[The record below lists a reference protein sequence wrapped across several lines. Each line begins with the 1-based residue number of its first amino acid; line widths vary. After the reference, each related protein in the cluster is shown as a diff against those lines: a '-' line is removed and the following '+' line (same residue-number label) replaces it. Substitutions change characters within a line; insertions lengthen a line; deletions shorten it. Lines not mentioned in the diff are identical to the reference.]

1 MVEAPSNRVFVVAIS
16 FLAIFA
22 TLTSFMPVQFTY
34 GEHNFKTTHYD
45 DFYSSNE
52 IEALATTYVINVTY
66 GGGYYY
72 ENWGQDEGFGYS
84 FQFVDYTPVILN
96 ATWAMFNSHYEP
108 FWFIIEWHTDVHRM
122 DWTSK
127 LTGESFGEVVTN
139 YEFESVAETSD
150 AGGYNLTMGRF
161 ILDCPHLNMHSTVF
175 YNSTAYSNST
185 EAWENDDIHVEFA
198 IEWDELGTGLN
209 GWNLLSAVL
218 WFQAPDVHP
227 AINFF
232 IAFPMWVD
240 IALIIFKVVM
250 VIISVLPFT

>member
-1 MVEAPSNRVFVVAIS
+1 MVEAPDNRVMVVAIS

-34 GEHNFKTTHYD
+34 GEHQFRETHYD
-45 DFYSSNE
+45 NFYDSSE

-66 GGGYYY
+66 SGGYYS

-84 FQFVDYTPVILN
+84 FQFIDYEPIILN
-96 ATWAMFNSHYEP
+96 ASWAMINYHYEP
-108 FWFIIEWHTDVHRM
+108 FWFIIEWQTNSHRQT
-122 DWTSK
+122 WTSK
-127 LTGESFGEVVTN
+127 LTGQSFPDHITN
-139 YEFESVAETSD
+139 LDFD
-150 AGGYNLTMGRF
+150 AVSELSQSGSYNITMARF
-161 ILDCPHLNMHSTVF
+161 IVDCEHLNMHSTIF
-175 YNSTAYSNST
+175 YNSTAYDNST
-185 EAWENDDIHVEFA
+185 QAWENDDIHVEFA

-227 AINFF
+227 FINFF
-232 IAFPMWVD
+232 IAFPIWVD